1 MSVSGMWGVSGFS
14 LLTFLLIRSSIRG
27 SRSCTLISAVVGHS
41 IKMWVAVQLT
51 AEQRGQVGVLFSS
64 LCLACLYF
72 FLWAVKSFF
81 DVL

>member
-1 MSVSGMWGVSGFS
+1 
-14 LLTFLLIRSSIRG
+14 
-27 SRSCTLISAVVGHS
+27 VVGHS